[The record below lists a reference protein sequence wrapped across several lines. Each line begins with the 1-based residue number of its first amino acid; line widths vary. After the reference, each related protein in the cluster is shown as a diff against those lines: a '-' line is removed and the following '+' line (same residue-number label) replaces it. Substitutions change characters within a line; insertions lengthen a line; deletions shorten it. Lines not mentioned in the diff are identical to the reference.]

1 VFTGAGFSAS
11 FGIALSFADPE
22 ELCPGPGG
30 VSVLGDPAV
39 GVPEP
44 EGPPSFA
51 SLRRRI
57 CSIVSWSGASGVAA
71 GGGCSF
77 GSIFSF
83 ANSVFGGFEAGKKI
97 EEKPKPTKIQETDKE
112 RLKTR
117 KRGCLV
123 FRPYD

>member
-1 VFTGAGFSAS
+1 VGFSAS
-11 FGIALSFADPE
+11 FGVALSFVDPE
-22 ELCPGPGG
+22 ELCPGAGG
-30 VSVLGDPAV
+30 VSVLGDSAA
-39 GVPEP
+39 GALGP

-83 ANSVFGGFEAGKKI
+83 VNGVFVVFEAG
-97 EEKPKPTKIQETDKE
+97 
-112 RLKTR
+112 R
-117 KRGCLV
+117 KLGGI
-123 FRPYD
+123 